1 MNEVQKEQSMAQRF
15 YVVDRESW
23 WLLLVAG
30 IITLV
35 LGILIVVWPM
45 ASATVLVVIFGVAV
59 ILIGIIAF
67 VRSFTLI
74 KKTKTWWVLLIEGIV
89 GIVIG
94 IVLFSWPVWT
104 TAILAYFIGA
114 WLVISGII
122 AIIFGA
128 VQKNVFPILSGILS
142 LIVGFLVLFSS
153 PLYALATLIFVFGIL
168 SIFRGIILIIQ
179 SIILKKSGPVLVA
192 E

>member
-59 ILIGIIAF
+59 ILIGIVAF

>member
-1 MNEVQKEQSMAQRF
+1 M
-15 YVVDRESW
+15 VDRESW